1 MQNEKVKIKESRKWS
16 RKACLPKARFLVLF
30 LSFFFYFFF
39 FHMERG
45 RNFPLLENFKT
56 PQSRSE
62 GEGASHERFPNT
74 RSPSSPSFTLLCFPA
89 PGESEHCAW
98 GSGVSASST
107 VGLRGGI
114 SHMVPHLSGCVW
126 LHGGVWVQRETGLFW
141 DLLQLLNH

>member
-1 MQNEKVKIKESRKWS
+1 MKKSKSRKVGS
-16 RKACLPKARFLVLF
+16 GAERLVCPKRGFWFCFFL
-30 LSFFFYFFF
+30 FFSIFFF